1 MSRELFK
8 SMAYKSGKVY
18 TRQCSNNV
26 YPKHYYSEEN
36 KHLTKLYN
44 ELGEINFEKWFLT
57 NGLMQGNIEVLSG
70 SNKILRRLNYL
81 SNLLWKDK
89 TFIKLTDEKDS
100 IFMKL
105 LSAKTTGEKDLL
117 NKEYKKIEEDIANY
131 VSSFYDTHNSKYK
144 DLTKER

>member
-36 KHLTKLYN
+36 KYFTKLYN
-44 ELGEINFEKWFLT
+44 ELGETNFEKWFLT

-70 SNKILRRLNYL
+70 SNKILRKLNYL

-89 TFIKLTDEKDS
+89 TFMKLHDERDN
-100 IFMKL
+100 IFMKS
-105 LSAKTTGEKDLL
+105 LSAKTPEEKELL
-117 NKEYKKIEEDIANY
+117 NKENKKIEEDISTY
-131 VSSFYDTHNSKYK
+131 IFSFYDSHNSKYK
-144 DLTKER
+144 DLSNER